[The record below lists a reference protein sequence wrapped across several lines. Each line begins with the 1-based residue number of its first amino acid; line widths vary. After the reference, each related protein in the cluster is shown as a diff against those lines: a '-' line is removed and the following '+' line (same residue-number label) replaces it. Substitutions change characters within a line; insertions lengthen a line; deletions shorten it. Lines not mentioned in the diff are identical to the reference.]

1 MRRVIPLLLVM
12 LTMFTGLTGCA
23 ELDSGIIKEFEDN
36 KDGIKSEL
44 KELKDGLVEEFNDW
58 VGTVSKYAITK
69 DKDLKGTRKL
79 GSDNYVGSYEAQ
91 YTRFNGK
98 EYIFGGTCVER
109 DKGEE
114 LKVTYSLNIQ
124 SGTAALYWLGSPEE
138 HIISGDK
145 EIHTIAEVTA
155 GDVYEFTM
163 SPGDN
168 FIVVKGSNF
177 TGSLSLKVE

>member
-1 MRRVIPLLLVM
+1 MRRLIPLLLVM
-12 LTMFTGLTGCA
+12 LTCLTGCA
-23 ELDSGIIKEFEDN
+23 DLGSGIIKELEDN
-36 KDGIKSEL
+36 KEGIKSEL
-44 KELKDGLVEEFNDW
+44 EELRDGLKDEFDDW
-58 VGTVSKYAITK
+58 AGAVSKYSITK
-69 DKDLKGTRKL
+69 DKDLKGKRKL

-98 EYIFGGTCVER
+98 EYIFGGTSMER
-109 DKGEE
+109 DNGAE
-114 LKVTYSLNIQ
+114 LKVTYSLIIQ

-163 SPGDN
+163 TPGDN
-168 FIVVKGSNF
+168 FIVMEGSNF